1 MAKKKENTKKKGAK
15 EKDPDD
21 FDEEDIEK
29 LRKAIAKELVLKNGK
44 IVVEDKAKD
53 LRIRKNYSLPQQ
65 TISDIEELA
74 KTLNCSASE
83 AIVEAIKVVNSLLVV
98 EEEPKAPKKRTT
110 KKAIKQ
116 ETKEETK

>member
-1 MAKKKENTKKKGAK
+1 MLAK
-15 EKDPDD
+15 
-21 FDEEDIEK
+21 
-29 LRKAIAKELVLKNGK
+29 L
-44 IVVEDKAKD
+44 

-98 EEEPKAPKKRTT
+98 EEEPKAPKKRSDKNT
-110 KKAIKQ
+110 KR
-116 ETKEETK
+116 KES

>member
-1 MAKKKENTKKKGAK
+1 MSEN
-15 EKDPDD
+15 
-21 FDEEDIEK
+21 
-29 LRKAIAKELVLKNGK
+29 LKELVLKNGK

-98 EEEPKAPKKRTT
+98 EEEPKAPKKEQLRKLLN
-110 KKAIKQ
+110 KKLK
-116 ETKEETK
+116 KKLNKGEE

>member
-1 MAKKKENTKKKGAK
+1 MLQKNRFFSSPHKPTQLLLRGTSLTARRAAS
-15 EKDPDD
+15 
-21 FDEEDIEK
+21 EET
-29 LRKAIAKELVLKNGK
+29 RGK
-44 IVVEDKAKD
+44 CIKD

>member
-1 MAKKKENTKKKGAK
+1 MSEN
-15 EKDPDD
+15 
-21 FDEEDIEK
+21 
-29 LRKAIAKELVLKNGK
+29 LKELVLKNGK

-83 AIVEAIKVVNSLLVV
+83 AIVEAINSLLVV

>member
-1 MAKKKENTKKKGAK
+1 MSKKQLELKG
-15 EKDPDD
+15 
-21 FDEEDIEK
+21 
-29 LRKAIAKELVLKNGK
+29 GK
-44 IVVEDKAKD
+44 IVMKSKEKEP
-53 LRIRKNYSLPQQ
+53 RERKNYSLP
-65 TISDIEELA
+65 TSTVKAIDDLA
-74 KTLNCSASE
+74 EKLNCSSSE